1 MMHSPM
7 SGVLL
12 ARGICKTFPGVRALD
27 DVSIQLQPGRLVAL
41 AGENG
46 AGKSTLMSVLAGVI
60 TPDEGVICM
69 GARELRFRNTREAR
83 AAGIAAIF
91 QELSLAPNLTVAE
104 NIFLG
109 RELRTPWGTIDYQR
123 MNQESARHLARLGLD
138 VAPDTRLEAL
148 RVGQQQVVEIA
159 RALSMQTRV
168 LILDE
173 PTSAL
178 AKHETESLL
187 SLIGELKKDGVAI
200 LYITHKF
207 EELADI
213 ADEVAIMRDG
223 RLVAQAPYTD
233 LSHDQIVSLM
243 VGGKVSRHEVKPRGE
258 AGRELLRVE
267 SISLADNTRRGD
279 YWVHDVS
286 LRVASGEIVGLFG
299 LIGAGRTEFL
309 EAIFGV
315 HGGRVEGR
323 VFVDGREIV
332 SRSPAEAIAAGLAL
346 APEDRKHDGLVLGM
360 SSREN
365 AGMASTRAAARW
377 GLLAPG
383 REISRIQPLLERL
396 RLKARSLEEPVRNL
410 SGGNQ
415 QKVVL
420 AKWLATGPKVLLL
433 DEPTRGIDVNAK
445 NEIYTLI
452 HELAAA
458 GLGVV
463 LVSSELPEV
472 LALSD
477 RIAVLCEGRKTGEF
491 ARAEATGEKLL
502 RAALPRAAGS

>member
-1 MMHSPM
+1 MMPPALT
-7 SGVLL
+7 GVLT
-12 ARGICKTFPGVRALD
+12 ARGICKRFPGVRALD
-27 DVSIQLQPGRLVAL
+27 DVSIRLRPGRLVAL

-60 TPDEGVICM
+60 TPDEGVISIDT
-69 GARELRFRNTREAR
+69 RELRFRNTREAR

-91 QELSLAPNLTVAE
+91 QELSLVPNLTVAE

-109 RELRTPWGTIDYQR
+109 REPRTAWGTIDYQA
-123 MNQESARHLARLGLD
+123 MNLEAARHLARLGLN
-138 VAPDTRLEAL
+138 VAPDTRLDAL

-159 RALSMQTRV
+159 RALSIQARV

-178 AKHETESLL
+178 ARHETESLL
-187 SLIGELKKDGVAI
+187 RLISELKKDGVAL

-207 EELADI
+207 EELAGI
-213 ADEVAIMRDG
+213 ADEVAVMRDG
-223 RLVAQAPYTD
+223 RLVAQASYTD
-233 LSHDQIVSLM
+233 LTHEQIVSLM
-243 VGGKVSRHEVKPRGE
+243 VGGKASRHEVKSRGE
-258 AGRELLRVE
+258 QGRELLRAE
-267 SISLADNTRRGD
+267 SISLPHGARRGD
-279 YWVHDVS
+279 YVIRDVS
-286 LRVASGEIVGLFG
+286 LRVASGEVVGLFG
-299 LIGAGRTEFL
+299 LVGAGRTEFL

-315 HGGRVEGR
+315 HGSRVEGR
-323 VFVDGREIV
+323 VFVDGKEIV

-365 AGMASTRAAARW
+365 AGMASTRAVARW

-383 REISRIQPLLERL
+383 RESSRIQPLLQRL

-420 AKWLATGPKVLLL
+420 AKWLATDPKVLLL

-458 GLGVV
+458 GLAIL
-463 LVSSELPEV
+463 LVSSELPEM

-477 RIAVLCEGRKTGEF
+477 RIAVLCEGRKTAEF
-491 ARAEATGEKLL
+491 VRAEATGEKLL
-502 RAALPRAAGS
+502 SAALPRSVVS